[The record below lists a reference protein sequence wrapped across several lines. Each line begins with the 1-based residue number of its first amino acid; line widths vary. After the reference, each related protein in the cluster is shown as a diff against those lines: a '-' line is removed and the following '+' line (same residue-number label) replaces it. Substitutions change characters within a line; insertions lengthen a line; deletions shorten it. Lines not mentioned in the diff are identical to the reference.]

1 MALTTDVN
9 WYIRSTATGTNSGG
23 FDPVIGASGTNRA
36 DADTSHVNGTNLT
49 VDGAD
54 NTLVVPDGHT
64 PVAADVG
71 NVVVVTAGAG
81 FTLAYYTIIGQDGTN
96 WDLDRSP
103 AATSTSG
110 GTWSMGGA
118 FADGQPLKLDNTAP
132 TITSPL
138 AAGHTINVRGA
149 GTDDPSG
156 VDYQASNGWVQPASG
171 TNDLPIT
178 MIGYNGRPHWKSGNG
193 LLWYNNDFW
202 YFENLKITAGGTS
215 YGYVGV
221 INTGAEFH
229 NMRFD
234 QNGQD
239 CAAFGRV
246 VRATDCYFGNS
257 GVTTA
262 GTAGSTTMVYGPTGY
277 NVLFEGCVYEDQ
289 RTTCISAP
297 TDSMLSIRNNI
308 FINCRNTT
316 ATISISETTIFRN
329 RVVGNTFDGCQG
341 SSIRTTSAFLSTQ
354 IFNNLFTRQAKYA
367 VDVASATLD
376 DRNLIDYNG
385 FGAGTMGQ
393 TSGQYSGY
401 AGGNNDVT
409 LGSNV
414 DPFVDKASGDYALDD
429 TNGSAL
435 KAAGF
440 PGAFR
445 GIATT
450 SYVDIGAAQRLEA
463 GGGATRL
470 INGGLIS

>member
-64 PVAADVG
+64 PVAADIG
-71 NVVVVTAGAG
+71 NVVVISAGAG

-103 AATSTSG
+103 AATSTAG

-118 FADGQPLKLDNTAP
+118 FADGQPLKLDSTAP

-138 AAGHTINVRGA
+138 AAGHTINVRGD
-149 GTDDPSG
+149 GTDDPAT
-156 VDYQASNGWVQPASG
+156 VHYQASNGYVTPPNG
-171 TNDLPIT
+171 TNASPIS
-178 MIGYNGRPHWKSGNG
+178 MIGYNGRPHWKSGDG
-193 LLWYNNDFW
+193 LLWYNNSEW
-202 YFENLKITAGGTS
+202 YFENMKFTPGGGSNGTL
-215 YGYVGV
+215 
-221 INTGAEFH
+221 
-229 NMRFD
+229 NMVHTKASVKNIIFD
-234 QNGQD
+234 QNGQT
-239 CAAFGRV
+239 CGAI
-246 VRATDCYFGNS
+246 RAYEVTDSYFGNS
-257 GVTTA
+257 GATTA
-262 GTAGSTTMVYGPTGY
+262 ATTINTVRSGGYG
-277 NVLFEGCVYEDQ
+277 VIVSGCVFEDQ
-289 RTTCISAP
+289 RGTCIAFGGSTSIGFI
-297 TDSMLSIRNNI
+297 TDNI
-308 FINCRNTT
+308 FITCRNTDK
-316 ATISISETTIFRN
+316 TIKVGEFSTLHSEIR
-329 RVVGNTFDGCQG
+329 GNTFDGCKG
-341 SSIRTTSAFLSTQ
+341 SSILSTAAFTNTA
-354 IFNNLFTRQAKYA
+354 IRNNLFTRQSKYA
-367 VDVASATLD
+367 IDVGSLVAENRD
-376 DRNLIDYNG
+376 IIDFNG
-385 FGAGTMGQ
+385 FGAGTFGQ

-401 AGGNNDVT
+401 SGGSNDVT

-414 DPFVDKASGDYALDD
+414 DPYVDEASGDYALDD